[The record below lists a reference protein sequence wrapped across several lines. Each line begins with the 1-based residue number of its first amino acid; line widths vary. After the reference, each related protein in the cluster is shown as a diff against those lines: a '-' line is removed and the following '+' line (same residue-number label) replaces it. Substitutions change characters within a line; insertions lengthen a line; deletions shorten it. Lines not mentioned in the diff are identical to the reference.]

1 MVTNII
7 EGNPTKKFF
16 IEMITRD
23 ISRVDA
29 IIDLLDNSI
38 DGANRIN
45 PNDYSG
51 LNIYLIVNEEYFEIK
66 DNCGGF
72 SIDTAKRYAFRFG
85 RPEDAPKGNGTVGR
99 FGIGMKRSLFKIG
112 KAFTVESQFKQ
123 DSFKVEVDVDKWSKK
138 VRTIKNEDGS
148 SDIIDDWSFTYIE
161 IPNTGTEDGTSIRI
175 SNLNPEVRNLFADE
189 GFLTTLADNIQKLLN
204 FSLQKGLTIYLNGK
218 PLSGKRVEL
227 LLSDNTIPYHTEG
240 RIDSVRYKLIAGL
253 GGIGEPKLSGW
264 YIYCN
269 NRLVLEADTSSIT
282 GWGVQPIP
290 KWHIN
295 YVMFR
300 GVLFLDSE
308 ETLNLPLTTT
318 KKGIDATSEVYK
330 AILPLMKNG
339 MIKVFE
345 FLKKIPQMGDE
356 ANDYRAMLWENTP
369 KIGAVELKAL
379 NFSNAEKIF
388 VAPPLDT
395 DVIARKKNTVRIAYD
410 VAKQTAETAKEHAEA
425 KSYKELGEITLD
437 YYLKLEEIADEECDG
452 TEL

>member
-1 MVTNII
+1 MSNNII

-16 IEMITRD
+16 IDMITRD
-23 ISRVDA
+23 ISIEDA

-45 PNDYSG
+45 PNNYSN
-51 LNIYLIVNEEYFEIK
+51 LNIHITVNQDCFEIT

-72 SIDTAKRYAFRFG
+72 SIDTAKKYAFRFG

-112 KAFTVESQFKQ
+112 KNFTVESKYMK
-123 DSFKVEVDVDKWSKK
+123 DSFKVEVDVEEWSKK
-138 VRTIKNEDGS
+138 VRTIKNEYGS

-161 IPNTGTEDGTSIRI
+161 TPETDADDGTSIKI
-175 SNLNPEVRNLFADE
+175 TNLNPEVSNLFGDE
-189 GFLTTLADNIQKLLN
+189 SFLTTLADNIQKLLN
-204 FSLQKGLTIYLNGK
+204 FSLQKGLTIYLNEK
-218 PLSGKRVEL
+218 LLSGKRVEL
-227 LLSDNTIPYHTEG
+227 LLSDNIIPYHIEG
-240 RIDSVRYKLIAGL
+240 TINNVRYKLIAGL

-269 NRLVLEADTSSIT
+269 DRLVLEADTSSIT

-290 KWHIN
+290 KWHIDH
-295 YVMFR
+295 VMFR
-300 GVLFLDSE
+300 GILFLDSE

-339 MIKVFE
+339 MLKVCE
-345 FLKKIPQMGDE
+345 FLKKIPQMADE
-356 ANDYRAMLWENTP
+356 ANSYRKMLWENTE
-369 KIGAVELKAL
+369 KMGAIELKAH
-379 NFSNAEKIF
+379 NFTNEEKVF

-395 DVIARKKNTVRIAYD
+395 DIIAKKKSTVRIAYD
-410 VAKQTAETAKEHAEA
+410 VSKQIAEVAREHARA
-425 KSYKELGEITLD
+425 KTYKELGETTFD
-437 YYLKLEEIADEECDG
+437 YYLKLEELANEECYS

>member
-1 MVTNII
+1 MTSNII

-16 IEMITRD
+16 IDMITRD
-23 ISRVDA
+23 ISIEDA

-51 LNIYLIVNEEYFEIK
+51 LNIMLTVSPNCFEIK

-72 SIDTAKRYAFRFG
+72 SIDTAKKYAFRFG

-112 KAFTVESQFKQ
+112 KSFIVESKHKQ
-123 DSFKVEVDVDKWSKK
+123 DSFRVDVDVDEWSKK
-138 VRTIKNEDGS
+138 VRKITNEDGS

-161 IPNTGTEDGTSIRI
+161 LPKKDSVDGTSINI
-175 SNLNPEVRNLFADE
+175 TNLNPEVSNLFGDE
-189 GFLTTLADNIQKLLN
+189 SFLTTLADNIQKLLN
-204 FSLQKGLTIYLNGK
+204 FSLQKGLTISLNGR
-218 PLSGKRVEL
+218 PLTSRRIEL
-227 LLSDNTIPYHTEG
+227 LLSNNTIPYHIEG
-240 RIDSVRYKLIAGL
+240 EINNVKYKLVAGL
-253 GGIGEPKLSGW
+253 GGVGEPKLSGW

-282 GWGVQPIP
+282 GWGIQPIP

-300 GVLFLDSE
+300 GILFLDSN

-330 AILPLMKNG
+330 ALLPLMKNG
-339 MIKVFE
+339 MLKVFE

-356 ANDYRAMLWENTP
+356 ANEYRTMLWENTP
-369 KIGAVELKAL
+369 KIGAVELKAY
-379 NFSNAEKIF
+379 NFSNTIKTF

-395 DVIARKKNTVRIAYD
+395 DIIARKKSTIRIAYD
-410 VAKQTAETAKEHAEA
+410 VLKQTAEIAKDHAEA
-425 KSYKELGEITLD
+425 KSFKELGETTFD
-437 YYLKLEEIADEECDG
+437 YYLKLEELANEECDDI
-452 TEL
+452 EL

>member
-1 MVTNII
+1 MSHNII

-16 IEMITRD
+16 IDMITRD
-23 ISRVDA
+23 ISIEDA

-45 PNDYSG
+45 PNDYSN
-51 LNIYLIVNEEYFEIK
+51 LNISLKVNKDCFEIK

-72 SIDTAKRYAFRFG
+72 SIDTAKKYAFRFG

-112 KAFTVESQFKQ
+112 KKFTVESKYKQ
-123 DSFKVEVDVDKWSKK
+123 DSFKVVVDVEEWSKK
-138 VRTIKNEDGS
+138 VRKVTNEDGS
-148 SDIIDDWSFTYIE
+148 TDIIDDWSFTYIE
-161 IPNTGTEDGTSIRI
+161 TPNTDSVDGTYISIT
-175 SNLNPEVRNLFADE
+175 NLNPEVSSLFGDE
-189 GFLTTLADNIQKLLN
+189 GFITTLADNIQKLLN
-204 FSLQKGLTIYLNGK
+204 FSLQKGLNIYLNGK
-218 PLSGKRVEL
+218 PLSGKRIEL
-227 LLSDNTIPYHTEG
+227 LLSNNTIPYHIEG
-240 RIDSVRYKLIAGL
+240 IINNVRYKLIAGL

-282 GWGVQPIP
+282 GWGIQPIP

-300 GVLFLDSE
+300 GILFLDSE

-318 KKGIDATSEVYK
+318 KKGIDATSEIFK
-330 AILPLMKNG
+330 AILPIMKNG
-339 MIKVFE
+339 MLKVFE

-356 ANDYRAMLWENTP
+356 ANEYRTMLWENTQ
-369 KIGAVELKAL
+369 KIGAVELKAY
-379 NFSNAEKIF
+379 NFSNEVKTF

-395 DVIARKKNTVRIAYD
+395 DIIARKKSTVRIAYD
-410 VAKQTAETAKEHAEA
+410 VSKQTAEIAKDHAEA
-425 KSYKELGEITLD
+425 KSLKELGETTFD
-437 YYLKLEEIADEECDG
+437 YYYKLEELANEECNG
-452 TEL
+452 SEL

>member
-1 MVTNII
+1 MSNNII

-16 IEMITRD
+16 IDMITRD
-23 ISRVDA
+23 ISIEDA

-45 PNDYSG
+45 PIDYSN
-51 LNIYLIVNEEYFEIK
+51 LYIYVTINQDCFEIT

-112 KAFTVESQFKQ
+112 KNFTVESKFKQ
-123 DSFKVEVDVDKWSKK
+123 DSFKVEVDVEEWSKK
-138 VRTIKNEDGS
+138 VKKITNEDGS
-148 SDIIDDWSFTYIE
+148 SDIIDDWSFTYVE
-161 IPNTGTEDGTSIRI
+161 TPNTDADDGTSIKI
-175 SNLNPEVRNLFADE
+175 TNLNPEVSSLFSDE
-189 GFLTTLADNIQKLLN
+189 SFITTLADNIQKLLN
-204 FSLQKGLTIYLNGK
+204 FSLQKGLTIYLNRK
-218 PLSGKRVEL
+218 PLSGKRIEL
-227 LLSDNTIPYHTEG
+227 LLSDSTVPYHIEG
-240 RIDSVRYKLIAGL
+240 TINNVRYKLIAGL

-300 GVLFLDSE
+300 GILFLDSE

-330 AILPLMKNG
+330 AILPLMKHG
-339 MIKVFE
+339 MLKVFE

-356 ANDYRAMLWENTP
+356 ANDYRTMLCENTS
-369 KIGAVELKAL
+369 KIGAVELKAYK
-379 NFSNAEKIF
+379 FSNAVKVF

-395 DVIARKKNTVRIAYD
+395 DIIARKKSTVRIAYD
-410 VAKQTAETAKEHAEA
+410 VSKQTAEVAKNHAEA
-425 KSYKELGEITLD
+425 KSYKELGETTFD
-437 YYLKLEEIADEECDG
+437 YYLKLEELANEECDG